1 MGSVLYL
8 LLCSTLTAQ
17 LVSADRFLV
26 TAPSVFHVGVTEQVV
41 VQVGDAPVS
50 VTCYLEQEVKRVRMS
65 EQETIS
71 ITQKGQI
78 GKLGLKVPVDKV
90 AELTSADGQPP
101 YLNLVCDVGQRKR
114 QAARVLVSPHRG
126 YIFIQTDQPIYNPTQ
141 TVQYRIFVLDH
152 AMRPTSDMIFVHII
166 NAEGNTIK
174 KVQYKVTHGIFS
186 KRFHIPDLSQPG
198 VWKIKA
204 HYKGDEKSAS
214 VREFKVQKF
223 VLPSF
228 GVSILPESGY
238 LLVTAGHFKFS
249 VGASYSYGKTIS
261 GGFHCRFGVRTGS
274 DDIKFIKGLEKTGPI
289 QAGKADVSLSLSDV
303 QQKLQST
310 TLQHLAEN
318 GAQFYIGVTV
328 TDKISGEV
336 QETEVFLPIVSQPY
350 LVDLSRT
357 RSHYIPQMPLD
368 VVVVVRTPNGSPAKG
383 VPVKIDVSNTVE
395 KSFIKNTDDE
405 GIVTH
410 PCNLVQSPPHI
421 TLEVTVD
428 GVKSTKTILP
438 STSSSNSFLFISVNN
453 KVFSPGNTL
462 NAAFNIVNGNRAD
475 KSIYYMVV
483 NKGVV
488 IDSGSHE
495 AEELS
500 RVDIPIKAE
509 MTPSFRLIGYYYHS
523 SGEIVADSVWVDVKD
538 SCEGKIE
545 VKEADPRSHYSPG
558 DFIKLNVDVGTQSK
572 VKVALLAVDKAI
584 YALNAQ
590 NKLTPKQV
598 FSSMQSYDLGCSY
611 GGGKDT
617 AAVFNDAG
625 LTFISHSKTV
635 KSQMRKGLS
644 CDSGFRRQRRA
655 IDLQKEM
662 TKKESEFED
671 AALQRCC
678 RHGLTLIP
686 MQLTC
691 EERKKRIGKTES
703 QACVDAFLKC
713 CQFAMKL
720 REKKRQEDKRSGHGR
735 TAGAADFE
743 DFFDIEE
750 QRIRQ
755 NFPPSFEF
763 KEITVNGKAEHVI
776 PAPDSIT
783 TWEIQAISLSSSHGF
798 CVADPLDI
806 RVFKAVF
813 IALRLPYSVKRNE
826 QLAIVVVIY
835 NYGTEDKEL
844 VVQMKPT
851 DGLCS
856 PGSESSSSSI
866 NIVVGKKSS
875 EVVTF
880 SAVPLKEGEIP
891 ITVHL
896 YDQEFDMGVDAIQK
910 TLLVLT
916 EGVQMRKEES
926 HLINLDGRSDKIILI
941 DAEFSNMTVP
951 GSTTN
956 MFVKVEEDVF
966 SAAAAMPLLSPSK
979 VESLIRAPS
988 GCAEQTMIRMS
999 PTALSI
1005 RYLDNSNRWLE
1016 LSAGTRDTAL
1026 EYVQRAYD
1034 RLLTEFRKDD
1044 GSYGAWRSRP
1054 SSHWLTA
1061 LVVKVL
1067 SLVAEC
1073 ELVANGD
1080 QQIVSQLEIQRPV
1093 NYLINKQNSDGSF
1106 SDPHPVIHREM
1117 QGGIGGLEQE
1127 VSLTAFI
1134 TIALKRSLP
1143 FLDTETD
1150 AVKASISRATAF
1162 LLSRVDQ
1169 LKRPYAVAITAYCL
1183 STCLPDKTLALS
1195 AWSKL
1200 QSLARRE
1207 GECKVWRANEGMRL
1221 AGEQTRY
1228 LVPPAVAL
1236 TVETT
1241 AYALLT
1247 ALAHGDTEEAKAA
1260 ACFLSSQENYEGG
1273 FKSTQDTIVALEAL
1287 SEYAIQRPESPFRV
1301 INVQFTTPGRSVMER
1316 LVLDK
1321 QGEKVEA
1328 ELTRLVGGS
1337 ITAKFSGKGEAKIK
1351 VVKAYYDL
1359 DPFINCEDLSINVT
1373 VTGKVEYTAHV
1384 TETYDY
1390 YDYGKDEPSEREEE
1404 EEEDFPRSA
1413 IEWFDVRSR
1422 RRRDT
1427 QQRSEDTLLYKVCV
1441 SHSLRQNLSGMAIA
1455 DITLLSGFEPNTE
1468 DLDKLKDLADKYISH
1483 YEVSQGRVLLYFNE
1497 IVEGDICVMFEA
1509 VQKVPIGL
1517 VQPAPATFY
1526 DYYEPDRRCSV
1537 FYAAPRRSKL
1547 VSVLCSE
1554 DVCQCAERGCFKE
1567 KNTFESQI
1575 TKKDRFRHACYS
1587 PVMDYGFVVDLLSVN
1602 EASSFQLY
1610 TANVTEVLK
1619 YSGKF
1624 SVEDGDIKVFAKRKH
1639 CKSELEIGKTYLIMG
1654 NDGTS
1659 TGSKGLTQY
1668 LLDSNTWVEQ
1678 KPEVGKC
1685 RASNKGGFQLHSH
1698 TAAYSAGK
1706 GRDRSGQTAYG
1717 AEREERKE
1725 CEHAGRRRF
1734 GITPTV
1740 KGQAEVRQRVGPMK
1754 LSMMEVQVRCDH
1766 PAWGGWRGVAND
1778 KCSLCSS
1785 GEDPHTVTLWP
1796 AGEKYWTYITPPPA
1810 RGRPQL
1816 PSLYGQ
1822 RERDESVVTTA
1833 EHFDLNE
1840 AESLS

>member
-8 LLCSTLTAQ
+8 LLCLTFTAQ
-17 LVSADRFLV
+17 LVSAQRFLV
-26 TAPSVFHVGVTEQVV
+26 TAPSVFHVGVTEQVL
-41 VQVGDAPVS
+41 VQVGDVPVS

-65 EQETIS
+65 ESETIS

-78 GKLGLKVPVDKV
+78 GKLGLKVPAEKV
-90 AELTSADGQPP
+90 AELTSADGETP
-101 YLNLVCDVGQRKR
+101 YLNLVCDVGERRR
-114 QAARVLVSPHRG
+114 QITRVLVSPHRG
-126 YIFIQTDQPIYNPTQ
+126 YIFIQTDQPMYNPTQ

-152 AMRPTSDMIFVHII
+152 AMRPTSDMIFVHIV

-174 KVQYKVTHGIFS
+174 KVQYKVRDGIFS
-186 KRFHIPDLSQPG
+186 KSFHIPDLSQPG

-238 LLVTAGHFKFS
+238 LLVNAGHFKFS

-274 DDIKFIKGLEKTGPI
+274 DDITFIKGLEKTGPI
-289 QAGKADVSLSLSDV
+289 RDGKADVTLSLSDV
-303 QQKLQST
+303 RQKLQNT
-310 TLQHLAEN
+310 TLQRLAEG
-318 GAQFYIGVTV
+318 GARFYISVTV

-336 QETEVFLPIVSQPY
+336 QETEMFLPIVSQPY

-368 VVVVVRTPNGSPAKG
+368 VVVVVRTPNGLPAKG
-383 VPVKIDVSNTVE
+383 VPVKTDVSNTVE
-395 KSFIKNTDDE
+395 KSFVKNTDDE
-405 GIVTH
+405 GIATH
-410 PCNLVQSPPHI
+410 PFNLVQRPSSI
-421 TLEVTVD
+421 TVEVTVD
-428 GVKSTKTILP
+428 GVKSTKTIRP
-438 STSSSNSFLFISVNN
+438 STSASSSFLFISVNN
-453 KVFSPGNTL
+453 KVFSPGNIL
-462 NAAFNIVNGNRAD
+462 NVAFNVVNGNPAD
-475 KSIYYMVV
+475 KYIYYMVV
-483 NKGVV
+483 SKGVLV
-488 IDSGSHE
+488 DSGSQK
-495 AEELS
+495 AGDLT

-523 SGEIVADSVWVDVKD
+523 NGEIVADSVWVDVKD

-545 VKEADPRSHYSPG
+545 VKEADQRNYYGPG
-558 DFIKLNVDVGTQSK
+558 DFIKLNIDVGTQSK

-625 LTFISHSKTV
+625 LTFISHSETV
-635 KSQMRKGLS
+635 KTQMRKGLS
-644 CDSGFRRQRRA
+644 CESGFRRQRRA

-662 TKKESEFED
+662 TKKESEFQD
-671 AALQRCC
+671 AALQKCC

-713 CQFAMKL
+713 CQFAMRL
-720 REKKRQEDKRSGHGR
+720 REKKRQEDIRSSHGR
-735 TAGAADFE
+735 TASAADFE
-743 DFFDIEE
+743 DFFDNEV
-750 QRIRQ
+750 QYIRQ
-755 NFPPSFEF
+755 SFPPSFGF
-763 KEITVNGKAEHVI
+763 KEIEVKGKAEHNI
-776 PAPDSIT
+776 AAPDSIT
-783 TWEIQAISLSSSHGF
+783 TWEIQAVSLSSSHGF

-806 RVFKAVF
+806 CVFKPVF

-826 QLAIVVVIY
+826 QLAIAVVIY
-835 NYGTEDKEL
+835 NYGTEDKKL
-844 VVQMKPT
+844 AVHMKPA

-856 PGSESSSSSI
+856 PGSQSSASSI
-866 NIVVGKKSS
+866 NIAVAARSS

-891 ITVHL
+891 ITIHL
-896 YDQEFDMGVDAIQK
+896 YDQEFEMGVDAIQK

-916 EGVQMRKEES
+916 EGVQVRKEES
-926 HLINLDGRSDKIILI
+926 HLINLDGRTDKIILI
-941 DAEFSNMTVP
+941 NAEFTNMTVP
-951 GSTTN
+951 DSITN
-956 MFVKVEEDVF
+956 VFVKVEEDAF
-966 SAAAAMPLLSPSK
+966 SVATAMPLLSPSK
-979 VESLIRAPS
+979 VESLIRAPA
-988 GCAEQTMIRMS
+988 GCAEQTMIRLS

-1005 RYLDNSNRWLE
+1005 RYLDHSNRWME

-1034 RLLTEFRKDD
+1034 RLLTEFRKED
-1044 GSYGAWRSRP
+1044 GSYGAWRTHP

-1067 SLVAEC
+1067 SLVADS
-1073 ELVANGD
+1073 ELVANAD
-1080 QQIVSQLEIQRPV
+1080 QQIVSQLEIRRPV
-1093 NYLINKQNSDGSF
+1093 NYLITTQNEDGSF

-1127 VSLTAFI
+1127 VSLTAFV

-1143 FLDTETD
+1143 FLDMETD
-1150 AVKASISRATAF
+1150 AVKGSISRATAF

-1169 LKRPYAVAITAYCL
+1169 LERPYAVAITAYCL

-1195 AWSKL
+1195 AWRKL
-1200 QSLARRE
+1200 QSLAMRE
-1207 GECKVWRANEGMRL
+1207 GECKVWRANEDMRL
-1221 AGEQTRY
+1221 VGERKNY

-1247 ALAHGDTEEAKAA
+1247 AMAHEDTEEARAA

-1273 FKSTQDTIVALEAL
+1273 FKSTQDTIMALEAL
-1287 SEYAIQRPESPFRV
+1287 SEYAIHKPESPFSV
-1301 INVQFTTPGRSVMER
+1301 INVQFTSSGRSEMEK

-1321 QGEKVEA
+1321 KGEKVEA
-1328 ELTRLVGGS
+1328 ELKRLVGGG
-1337 ITAKFSGKGEAKIK
+1337 ITAKFSGQGEAKIK

-1359 DPFINCEDLSINVT
+1359 DPFTNCENLSINVT
-1373 VTGKVEYTAHV
+1373 VTGKVEYTAHI

-1390 YDYGKDEPSEREEE
+1390 YDYGKDEPSERE

-1455 DITLLSGFEPNTE
+1455 DITLLSGFEPNTD

-1567 KNTFESQI
+1567 KKTFESLI

-1587 PVMDYGFVVDLLSVN
+1587 PVMDYGFMVAVMSVN

-1610 TANVTEVLK
+1610 TTTVTEVLK
-1619 YSGKF
+1619 YSGKA
-1624 SVEDGDIKVFAKRKH
+1624 SVEAGDIKVFAKRKH
-1639 CKSELEIGKTYLIMG
+1639 CKSELDVGKTYLIMG

-1659 TGSKGLTQY
+1659 TASKGSTQY

-1678 KPEVGKC
+1678 KPDPGKC
-1685 RASNKGGFQLHSH
+1685 RASNKGSYCKQFL
-1698 TAAYSAGK
+1698 T
-1706 GRDRSGQTAYG
+1706 
-1717 AEREERKE
+1717 
-1725 CEHAGRRRF
+1725 F
-1734 GITPTV
+1734 
-1740 KGQAEVRQRVGPMK
+1740 
-1754 LSMMEVQVRCDH
+1754 LSEYQIN
-1766 PAWGGWRGVAND
+1766 G
-1778 KCSLCSS
+1778 CS
-1785 GEDPHTVTLWP
+1785 
-1796 AGEKYWTYITPPPA
+1796 
-1810 RGRPQL
+1810 Q
-1816 PSLYGQ
+1816 
-1822 RERDESVVTTA
+1822 
-1833 EHFDLNE
+1833 
-1840 AESLS
+1840 